1 MSAKKRELPGI
12 LILVPLILIQVASA
26 AYFSFKILADLF
38 LWQTFIFP
46 WEYVEI
52 LEILAS
58 LGMCVGV
65 VCSLILLRKSTH
77 KLRDAER
84 QINAAAGEIHK
95 QILLQFDEWNLTPT
109 ERDVALLVIKGFSN
123 NEIASFRST
132 RESTIKSHITS
143 IFRKAGLTSRQQ
155 LITHVIDDLLNAVN
169 PNSDV

>member
-1 MSAKKRELPGI
+1 MNAKKRELPLI
-12 LILVPLILIQVASA
+12 LTLVPLILIQVASA
-26 AYFSFKILADLF
+26 AYFSFKILSDLF
-38 LWQTFIFP
+38 VWQPFIVP

-65 VCSLILLRKSTH
+65 ISSLMLLRKSAQR
-77 KLRDAER
+77 LRHAEQ

-95 QILLQFDEWNLTPT
+95 QILQQFDEWKLTPT
-109 ERDVALLVIKGFSN
+109 ERDVALMVIKGFSN
-123 NEIASFRST
+123 NEIATFRST

-143 IFRKAGLTSRQQ
+143 IFRKSGLTNRQQ

-169 PNSDV
+169 PE